1 MFFVC
6 APEQAMLIRSLTA
19 IAALEI
25 GATSERSQ
33 SLLNELP

>member
-1 MFFVC
+1 
-6 APEQAMLIRSLTA
+6 MLIRWLTA